1 MAVDT
6 ALIFNIIA
14 KDHTRKTFDRVGIA
28 AKAAFAAAGF
38 GVAMFAKQSI
48 AAYADAEKQQARL
61 EGAYKRF
68 PKVADVSIDSLRDM
82 NSALQETTRF
92 DDDAVA
98 GAQALLA
105 QFNLTGQQIKQV
117 TPLLLDYAAAT
128 GKDVAS
134 AAESLGK
141 AFLGQTR
148 ALKEV
153 GISYKTTGDAGQDFA
168 NITDLLRQKVGGFAE
183 EEGKT
188 AAGQMEILNNKF
200 GDLQENVGQA
210 LIPALT
216 GLVDIA
222 KPVLDTFN
230 KLPAPMQTTV
240 IAAAGLGA
248 AALVAV
254 PKIIAFRE
262 AMQTWGPG
270 GIKANKGARLAAA
283 GAKAVGAAMI
293 ASAAV
298 NAFSKAQV
306 NAGRTSTELAKALE
320 RVANGTQDNIGPA
333 FTSFTGR
340 AVDLDE
346 ALGLVRDNHWW
357 DQLENGLASVLG
369 TTSNFGMATESVN
382 GLDEA
387 LSDMVSNGNADTA
400 AKALDELGIGAD
412 EAARILP
419 KYSAAVDD
427 ANSAAKGATPV
438 IKGLTTKAEAQKRA
452 VDALKDSWDLLS
464 GLLDKRA
471 AKRNWIDSMS
481 EVTAKIKEAGGK
493 FDESTAKGR
502 DFQDWLDTTVG
513 NLQNYAQG
521 FKNPLKQQQVMNEG
535 LDDIRRNLQKQG
547 LSPAQVSKI
556 LGDFDKI
563 KSKVVDLQKTAAKTV
578 TLNIKPQITGN
589 GRVVIAAAGGGRAL
603 LDVDYREVGGPVKAG
618 QPYVVGEKRPEL
630 FVPKTDGTI
639 LPSVPS
645 GAGGGLV
652 VNIEHLHT
660 EGDRLEESLPRAV
673 RRTAFVLGMGAA

>member
-1 MAVDT
+1 MAIDT

-14 KDHTRKTFDRVGIA
+14 KDHTRKTFDRVGLA

-48 AAYADAEKQQARL
+48 AAYADAEKQQSRL

-68 PKVADVSIDSLRDM
+68 PKVADVSIDALRDM
-82 NSALQETTRF
+82 NSALQQTTRF

-105 QFNLTGQQIKQV
+105 QFNLTGQQIKKV

-128 GKDVAS
+128 GKDVGD

-168 NITDLLRQKVGGFAE
+168 NITDLLAEKVGGFAE

-188 AAGQMEILNNKF
+188 AAGQMAILTNKF
-200 GDLQENVGQA
+200 GDLQESVGQA

-216 GLVDIA
+216 ALVDVA
-222 KPVLDTFN
+222 TPVLDAFN
-230 KLPAPMQTTV
+230 KLPEPMQTTAV
-240 IAAAGLGA
+240 VATGLGV

-254 PKIIAFRE
+254 PKIIAFKAAIE
-262 AMQTWGPG
+262 SWGP
-270 GIKANKGARLAAA
+270 A
-283 GAKAVGAAMI
+283 GAKAKTGLKGLGAAALATGALLFTEVGGAESRVFRPI
-293 ASAAV
+293 TRTTAAV
-298 NAFSKAQV
+298 
-306 NAGRTSTELAKALE
+306 
-320 RVANGTQDNIGPA
+320 
-333 FTSFTGR
+333 
-340 AVDLDE
+340 
-346 ALGLVRDNHWW
+346 RD
-357 DQLENGLASVLG
+357 
-369 TTSNFGMATESVN
+369 
-382 GLDEA
+382 
-387 LSDMVSNGNADTA
+387 
-400 AKALDELGIGAD
+400 
-412 EAARILP
+412 
-419 KYSAAVDD
+419 
-427 ANSAAKGATPV
+427 
-438 IKGLTTKAEAQKRA
+438 QKSA

-481 EVTAKIKEAGGK
+481 EVSAKIKEAGGK
-493 FDESTAKGR
+493 FDESTGKGR

-521 FKNPLKQQQVMNEG
+521 FKNPLQQQKVMNDG
-535 LDDIRRNLQKQG
+535 LDDIKENLKKQG
-547 LSPAQVSKI
+547 LSDAQVNKI
-556 LGDFDKI
+556 MGGFDKI
-563 KSKVVDLQKTAAKTV
+563 KNKVVDLQTTAAKPV
-578 TLNIKPQITGN
+578 TLKITPKLVGD
-589 GRVVIAAAGGGRAL
+589 GTIVVQAKNGGRAL
-603 LDVDYREVGGPVKAG
+603 LDVDYREGGGPVKAG
-618 QPYVVGEKRPEL
+618 RPYVVGEKRPEL

-639 LPSVPS
+639 LPSVPAP
-645 GAGGGLV
+645 GGGGLV

-660 EGDRLEESLPRAV
+660 DGDRLEESLPRAV
-673 RRTAFVLGMGAA
+673 RRTAFLLGMGAA

>member
-1 MAVDT
+1 MDT
-6 ALIFNIIA
+6 SLIFNIFA
-14 KDHTRKTFDRVGIA
+14 KDHTGKTFNRMGLA

-38 GVAMFAKQSI
+38 GVAAFAKQSI

-68 PKVADVSIDSLRDM
+68 PKVADVSIDSLREM

-98 GAQALLA
+98 GAQAMLA

-128 GKDVAS
+128 GKDVGS

-168 NITDLLRQKVGGFAE
+168 NITELLSQKVGGFAA

-188 AAGQMEILNNKF
+188 AAGQLAILNNKF

-216 GLVDIA
+216 GLVDIT

-262 AMQTWGPG
+262 ALQSWGPG
-270 GIKANKGARLAAA
+270 GIKANKGARLAAG
-283 GAKAVGAAMI
+283 GAKAVAAAMV

-306 NAGRTSTELAKALE
+306 NAGRTSAEMADALQ
-320 RVANGTQDNIGPA
+320 RVADGTQSDLGPA

-340 AVDLDE
+340 AVEMDE

-357 DQLENGLASVLG
+357 DQLETGVAGVLG
-369 TTSNFGMATESVN
+369 TTSNFGMATDSIK
-382 GLDEA
+382 GLDDA
-387 LSDMVSNGNADTA
+387 LSTMVRDGHADA
-400 AKALDELGIGAD
+400 AGKALENLGIGTD

-419 KYSAAVDD
+419 KYSTALIDVKA
-427 ANSAAKGATPV
+427 AAKGAAPMIAGV
-438 IKGLTTKAEAQKRA
+438 TTKAQAQKAA
-452 VDALKDSWDLLS
+452 VDALKQSWDLLS

-481 EVTAKIKEAGGK
+481 EISAKIKDAGGK

-513 NLQNYAQG
+513 NLQNYASG

-535 LDDIRRNLQKQG
+535 LDKIRENLAKQG
-547 LSPAQVSKI
+547 LSPAQVAKI
-556 LGDFDKI
+556 LGDFDRI
-563 KSKVVDLQKTAAKTV
+563 KTKVLDLQSTAAKTV
-578 TLNIKPQITGN
+578 TLNIKPQIMGN
-589 GRVVIAAAGGGRAL
+589 GRVVIAAAGGGRQL
-603 LDVDYREVGGPVKAG
+603 LDVDYREGGGPVKAG

-639 LPSVPS
+639 LPRVPDS
-645 GAGGGLV
+645 GGAGLLV
-652 VNIEHLHT
+652 HIEHLHT
-660 EGDRLEESLPRAV
+660 EGERLEESLPRAV